1 MLFVLSSSKILY
13 CVLCP
18 NESIA
23 SYPLAKGNQRDGN
36 ILVTWR
42 IRCWTF
48 YSHCIFYSL
57 GKGNQRSLCCCV
69 HDVSQLAVLLSSLSC
84 RLL

>member
-1 MLFVLSSSKILY
+1 MFALALPRYYIVF
-13 CVLCP
+13 CVQM
-18 NESIA
+18 EAIA
-23 SYPLAKGNQRDGN
+23 SLVKGNQRDSN

-48 YSHCIFYSL
+48 YSHYIFYPL

-69 HDVSQLAVLLSSLSC
+69 YGVSQLVLLSSLSC
-84 RLL
+84 RLLQ